1 MGHIVIQTASGS
13 LCELQNDLDGAI
25 GAYENAIKHNSW
37 SVPAMQAISSI
48 LRARDQ
54 FSAAVEYLKQILKID
69 VNNGDVWGS
78 LGMAKPTCDQLQ

>member
-1 MGHIVIQTASGS
+1 MRHEIILTPSGS

-25 GAYENAIKHNSW
+25 VAYECAIKHNSW
-37 SVPAMQAISSI
+37 SVPAMQSISSI

-69 VNNGDVWGS
+69 INNGDVWGS
-78 LGMAKPTCDQLQ
+78 LGKAKSACD